1 MEQPPANVQ
10 SPQVFLK
17 ARCWDFCSFQSTLIN
32 GITEVITEVSIS
44 ANSYRVLYA
53 DDVLLYRGISIP
65 EEDIH
70 MVQSDINELV

>member
-10 SPQVFLK
+10 SPRVFLK
-17 ARCWDFCSFQSTLIN
+17 ARCWDLCSFQSTLIMY
-32 GITEVITEVSIS
+32 GITEVSIS

-53 DDVLLYRGISIP
+53 DNVLLYRGISIP

-70 MVQSDINELV
+70 MGAVRYQRAAKVV